1 MIRGLAV
8 VIQLAL
14 LVYCLIECIQTDSS
28 RVRNLPKTLWVL
40 LIILVPVIGPVA
52 WLVAGRPEREAA
64 SNVPWPATR
73 TAGFPEYE
81 RPRPPRGPDDDPEFL
96 TGLGHRDAE
105 HEEMLSQWEA
115 TLRDRERR
123 LREGS
128 PSSPEGTTPAR
139 GGAEPGGGAPG
150 SRGSGGRASE
160 GGAPGSGGTDDDPPS
175 RPRDANL

>member
-1 MIRGLAV
+1 M
-8 VIQLAL
+8 IQLAL

-81 RPRPPRGPDDDPEFL
+81 RPRPPRGPDDDAEFL
-96 TGLGHRDAE
+96 TGLGARDAE
-105 HEEMLSQWEA
+105 HEQMLSQWEA

-128 PSSPEGTTPAR
+128 APGLAGTGPAP
-139 GGAEPGGGAPG
+139 GGAAPESGASESRASGGGVPD
-150 SRGSGGRASE
+150 SRAADE
-160 GGAPGSGGTDDDPPS
+160 DPPS
-175 RPRDANL
+175 RPQDAQA